1 MVIVRGESHR
11 QTYKGFHLRQRRLP
25 LLKICGLRQPDQAA
39 AIAGMGVA
47 AIGVIAVQTSP
58 RFVLPEQRAELFL
71 AAKTASP
78 ACHGV
83 VVVADPQADDLK
95 WLGSGQGHDIL
106 QLHGQES
113 PERCQELRHG
123 LGVKVWKALRLR
135 EPADLTRAALYAH
148 HVDGLLLDAWAA
160 DQLGGTGQ
168 RLPLEWLRGFEP
180 AVPWWLA
187 GGIASDALPEILSQV
202 RPNGLDVSSAVE
214 KSPGDKDLK
223 RVADLVRTIN
233 HYGYTTN
240 SITDD

>member
-1 MVIVRGESHR
+1 
-11 QTYKGFHLRQRRLP
+11 LP

-58 RFVLPEQRAELFL
+58 RFVLPEQRAELFR

-78 ACHGV
+78 ACLGV
-83 VVVADPQADDLK
+83 VVVADPQATDLE
-95 WLGSGQGHDIL
+95 WLSCDQGHDIL

-113 PERCQELRHG
+113 AERCQELRQS

-135 EPADLTRAALYAH
+135 ERADLTQAILYAQ

-168 RLPLEWLRGFEP
+168 RLPLEWLQGFKP

-187 GGIASDALPEILSQV
+187 GGIASNVLPEILSRV
-202 RPNGLDVSSAVE
+202 RPDGLDVSSAVE
-214 KSPGDKDLK
+214 KSPGDKDLD
-223 RVADLVRTIN
+223 RVADLVRAIN
-233 HYGYTTN
+233 HYGNTAGSVAN
-240 SITDD
+240 H